1 MFIHGLWWIEQWHEW
16 HAPYYQYADDSPEG
30 RVASPIY
37 AIMTGVAPAVGISLG
52 TYGGIQAIT
61 MGLED
66 YSSRRA
72 YDKATLHFSTT
83 FPFARR
89 QFVHSA
95 GKRAALKFG
104 ARVGARFMPGLGW
117 ALFAVDMWHVGKW
130 IGHKTKHLVEKPPGS
145 TPGLIGS

>member
-30 RVASPIY
+30 QVASPIY
-37 AIMTGVAPAVGISLG
+37 AILTGVAPAVGISLG

-66 YSSRRA
+66 YVERRA
-72 YDKATLHFSTT
+72 YQGRHWAFDIKSARFTFSRS
-83 FPFARR
+83 ASRR
-89 QFVHSA
+89 MLLR
-95 GKRAALKFG
+95 GAAKVG
-104 ARVGARFMPGLGW
+104 ARVVPGLGW

-130 IGHKTKHLVEKPPGS
+130 IGKKTNPFD
-145 TPGLIGS
+145 